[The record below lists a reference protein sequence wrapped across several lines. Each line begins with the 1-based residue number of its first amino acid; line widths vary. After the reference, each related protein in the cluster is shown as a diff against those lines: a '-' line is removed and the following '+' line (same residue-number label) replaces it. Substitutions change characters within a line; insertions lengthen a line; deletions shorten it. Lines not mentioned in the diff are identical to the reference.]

1 MKNAKLCYLYC
12 YSYLRA
18 ISARRLCSLWM
29 KGLLNCFTAELEQLF
44 GQLCP
49 QVLNFLK
56 RMILLAGC
64 CCSMFWNF
72 ISCAHLLFG
81 FGSVIKEGD
90 LSLLELEVKF
100 EELQICFYYF
110 AWFSYFGQFANITES
125 ADFELNINFICCLM
139 FFCLIFITHC
149 YLIFELLI
157 LRSLM
162 VILEFL
168 CLYFKE
174 FSFRIEQANVRENRH
189 LKNLYF
195 IIKPNQIFPFIKNLD
210 YPCFLYC
217 FFLNFIEFDL

>member
-1 MKNAKLCYLYC
+1 
-12 YSYLRA
+12 
-18 ISARRLCSLWM
+18 M
-29 KGLLNCFTAELEQLF
+29 KGLLNCFAAELEQLF

-49 QVLNFLK
+49 QVLNSLK
-56 RMILLAGC
+56 RTILLAGYC
-64 CCSMFWNF
+64 YSMFWNF

-81 FGSVIKEGD
+81 FRSVINEGD
-90 LSLLELEVKF
+90 RSWLELEVEI
-100 EELQICFYYF
+100 EELLIYFCYF

-162 VILEFL
+162 AILEFL
-168 CLYFKE
+168 CLCFKE
-174 FSFRIEQANVRENRH
+174 FSFGIEQANVGENCH

-210 YPCFLYC
+210 YPCFQYC